1 MPSTQDVSVHVEDGK
16 SYTVTLYNGRLD
28 GKALDKSLADDG
40 LVLKTLNGVIP
51 AFDEHG
57 MSRTIFKADIRAQ
70 IQPKKGESCPS
81 CMFPRSS
88 PACSH

>member
-1 MPSTQDVSVHVEDGK
+1 MPSTQEVSVHIEDGK

-28 GKALDKSLADDG
+28 GKALDKSLAHDG
-40 LVLKTLNGVIP
+40 LVLKSLNGVIP
-51 AFDEHG
+51 AFDENG

-70 IQPKKGESCPS
+70 TQPKKGESCFS

-88 PACSH
+88 PAHPH

>member
-28 GKALDKSLADDG
+28 VKALDKSLADEG

-51 AFDEHG
+51 AVDANG
-57 MSRTIFKADIRAQ
+57 MSRTIFSADIQANT
-70 IQPKKGESCPS
+70 QPKKGESGPS
-81 CMFPRSS
+81 CMFPR
-88 PACSH
+88 